1 MTEPAATTSPPDAP
15 PSELVAS
22 DPSTEGAVTPPTSGF
37 SWKKLLWVSWPLGIV
52 VVLVAFGVPI
62 CPTKNFLGIPCPGC
76 GMTRATEA
84 MLTGDLMGVLRY
96 HPLAPIVTPIVVY
109 SAIRTLLISAGGIP
123 VTSKDPLSRF
133 PKWFWTLLLVSV
145 VGLWVA
151 RFAGAFGGLP
161 DPVEPTQGWIYRG
174 GRFLFYDLWQ

>member
-1 MTEPAATTSPPDAP
+1 MSNPAP
-15 PSELVAS
+15 PAEALPPPS
-22 DPSTEGAVTPPTSGF
+22 DPEAPSGIPEPKF
-37 SWKKLLWVSWPLGIV
+37 SWKKLIWVSWPLAIV
-52 VVLVAFGVPI
+52 VVLVSFGVPI

-109 SAIRTLLISAGGIP
+109 SAIRTLLVSAGGIS
-123 VTSKDPLSRF
+123 VRAKDPLSRI

-145 VGLWVA
+145 LGLWIA

-174 GRFLFYDLWQ
+174 GHFLLVDLWQ